1 MLEQFILSVK
11 RAETPFYRFVKT
23 AVLRSQRINVPIPRI
38 FFPFLRLLYRLH
50 WLTLATVGRTVA
62 MFYSE
67 PLFRSCA
74 RVGKG
79 LYLEKLPAISGKVDI
94 RVGDDVTISGALE
107 IAGGRVY
114 PESRLIIGNRVYLA
128 HDVKFFVCQEILIE
142 DGAWI
147 AQGSSVADNDGHAMD
162 FNDRLRGL
170 PPAVKEVEPVRIGRN
185 AWIGRGCRI

>member
-1 MLEQFILSVK
+1 
-11 RAETPFYRFVKT
+11 
-23 AVLRSQRINVPIPRI
+23 
-38 FFPFLRLLYRLH
+38 
-50 WLTLATVGRTVA
+50 

-114 PESRLIIGNRVYLA
+114 PESRLIVGNRVYLA

-162 FNDRLRGL
+162 FDDRLRGL
-170 PPAVKEVEPVRIGRN
+170 PPAVKEVEPVRIGKN
-185 AWIGRGCRI
+185 AWIGRGCRIMRGVTIGEGALVGAGSVVRTDIPAFGVALGNPARVVRIVQPQSKAERHVQEELTPR